1 MRENNNFD
9 KMNAGADGKDEG
21 KETLLSGEKN
31 SAAGAEKSYLDWLD
45 EEISVQSENGGQGR
59 ENSAKTAGRDKK
71 IKRRENPNI
80 RDGVRYNKKGEV
92 AIFQPFTVNDIV
104 FLAIIGAAALITSAV
119 MPLVAQVPIFGLPQ
133 LVTGLQMSVFPTIG
147 LMKVR
152 KTGSVFIVSLL
163 VSVLE
168 LFMAPAMGV
177 TSLIS
182 AIIIE
187 AINILTFK
195 GYRKDIACFVS
206 GMLINPM
213 TLPFYYLYCMAFE
226 TDSIFFKAAGDSPW
240 VAVGISAAVLAVIA
254 VCALGAGLGILIS
267 REIRKAGLMKK

>member
-1 MRENNNFD
+1 MRENNNLD
-9 KMNAGADGKDEG
+9 QINAGADGQDEG
-21 KETLLSGEKN
+21 KETLLSEEKN
-31 SAAGAEKSYLDWLD
+31 SAAGAEKDCLDWLD
-45 EEISVQSENGGQGR
+45 EEIPVQSENGGQGR

-71 IKRRENPNI
+71 RKRRENPDI

-92 AIFQPFTVNDIV
+92 AIFQPFTVKDIV

-240 VAVGISAAVLAVIA
+240 VAVGISAAVIA

>member
-9 KMNAGADGKDEG
+9 KMNDGADGKDEG
-21 KETLLSGEKN
+21 KETLLSEEKN
-31 SAAGAEKSYLDWLD
+31 SAAGAEKDCLDWLD
-45 EEISVQSENGGQGR
+45 EEIPVQSENGGQGR

-71 IKRRENPNI
+71 RKRRENPNI

-92 AIFQPFTVNDIV
+92 AIFQPFTVKDIV

-240 VAVGISAAVLAVIA
+240 VAVGISVAVIA

>member
-1 MRENNNFD
+1 MRENNNLD
-9 KMNAGADGKDEG
+9 QINAGADGQDEG
-21 KETLLSGEKN
+21 KETLLSEEKN
-31 SAAGAEKSYLDWLD
+31 SAAGTEKDCLDWLD
-45 EEISVQSENGGQGR
+45 EEIPVQSENGGQGR

-71 IKRRENPNI
+71 RKRRENPNI

-92 AIFQPFTVNDIV
+92 AIFQPFTVKDIV

-240 VAVGISAAVLAVIA
+240 VAVGISAAVIA

>member
-21 KETLLSGEKN
+21 KETLLSEEKN

-45 EEISVQSENGGQGR
+45 EEIPVQSENGGQGR

-71 IKRRENPNI
+71 RKRRENPNI

-92 AIFQPFTVNDIV
+92 AIFQPFTVKDIV

-240 VAVGISAAVLAVIA
+240 VAVGISAAVIA

>member
-9 KMNAGADGKDEG
+9 KMNDGADGKDEG
-21 KETLLSGEKN
+21 KETLLSEEKN
-31 SAAGAEKSYLDWLD
+31 SAAGAEKDCLDWLD
-45 EEISVQSENGGQGR
+45 EEIPVQSENGGQGR

-71 IKRRENPNI
+71 RKRRENPDI

-92 AIFQPFTVNDIV
+92 AIFQPFTVKDIV

-240 VAVGISAAVLAVIA
+240 VAVGISVAVIA

>member
-21 KETLLSGEKN
+21 KETLLSEEKN

-45 EEISVQSENGGQGR
+45 EEIPVQSENGGQGR

-71 IKRRENPNI
+71 RKRRENPNI

-92 AIFQPFTVNDIV
+92 AIFQPFTVKDIV

-240 VAVGISAAVLAVIA
+240 VAVGISVAVIA

>member
-45 EEISVQSENGGQGR
+45 EEIPVQSENGGQGR
-59 ENSAKTAGRDKK
+59 ENSAKTAGRGGKK
-71 IKRRENPNI
+71 KNRENPNI

-92 AIFQPFTVNDIV
+92 AIFQPFTVKDIV

-240 VAVGISAAVLAVIA
+240 VAVGISAAVIA

>member
-21 KETLLSGEKN
+21 KETLLSEEKN
-31 SAAGAEKSYLDWLD
+31 SAAGAEKDGLDWLD
-45 EEISVQSENGGQGR
+45 EETPVQIENGGQGR
-59 ENSAKTAGRDKK
+59 ENSAKTAGRGGKK
-71 IKRRENPNI
+71 RNRENSRI

-92 AIFQPFTVNDIV
+92 AIFQPFTVKDIV

-195 GYRKDIACFVS
+195 GYRKDIACFVA

-213 TLPFYYLYCMAFE
+213 TLPFYYMYCMAFE

-240 VAVGISAAVLAVIA
+240 VAVGISAAVIA
-254 VCALGAGLGILIS
+254 VCALGSGLGILIS

>member
-21 KETLLSGEKN
+21 KETLLSEEKN
-31 SAAGAEKSYLDWLD
+31 SAAGAEKDCLDWLD

-59 ENSAKTAGRDKK
+59 ENFAKTASRGGKK
-71 IKRRENPNI
+71 KNCENSRI

-92 AIFQPFTVNDIV
+92 AIFQPFTVKDIV

-240 VAVGISAAVLAVIA
+240 VAVGISAAVIA